1 MLTSFLPDHLCTDT
15 RIRGGSILY
24 CSYIY
29 SAFPHDNAID
39 KPYMQHEELLRTDI
53 RDGQDGLSLL
63 LDIGVM
69 DVTTC
74 TPIENAL
81 VDICELFEY

>member
-1 MLTSFLPDHLCTDT
+1 M
-15 RIRGGSILY
+15 
-24 CSYIY
+24 
-29 SAFPHDNAID
+29 
-39 KPYMQHEELLRTDI
+39 
-53 RDGQDGLSLL
+53 DGVPLL

-81 VDICELFEY
+81 VDICELFQYVLSSIYSHVFSFRALQRMSLLMPCFVIVNVELL

>member
-1 MLTSFLPDHLCTDT
+1 
-15 RIRGGSILY
+15 
-24 CSYIY
+24 
-29 SAFPHDNAID
+29 
-39 KPYMQHEELLRTDI
+39 MQHEELLRTDI